1 MGSKKFNFLK
11 KLAIKR
17 KIKESYWGKVYG
29 FKKRWERFI
38 YIYRVGKDDSR
49 QETNNK

>member
-1 MGSKKFNFLK
+1 MGSKKFYFLK

-17 KIKESYWGKVYG
+17 KIKESYLGEVYG

-38 YIYRVGKDDSR
+38 YIYRLGKDDSR
-49 QETNNK
+49 QETKNE